1 MALRYIRKEG
11 DPILLK
17 KAVEVNIFSSHLLQ
31 LLDDMIETMFQA
43 EGVGLAAP
51 QVGISKRIIVYRDG
65 DVIREI
71 INPVI
76 VKKQGEAVEVEGCLS
91 LPGVLGEVPR
101 SDYVEVKGL
110 NRRQEPLYIRAQD
123 MLARILQHEID
134 HLDGL
139 LFIEKAIKVFSYQ
152 DIEKLG
158 EER

>member
-1 MALRYIRKEG
+1 MALRNIRKEG
-11 DPILLK
+11 DPVLLK
-17 KAVEVNIFSSHLLQ
+17 KAVEVNNFSSRLLQ
-31 LLDDMIETMFQA
+31 LLDDMVETMLQA

-65 DVIREI
+65 DLIREI

-91 LPGVLGEVPR
+91 LPGVLGEVSR
-101 SDYVEVKGL
+101 CDYVEVKGL
-110 NRRQEPLYIRAQD
+110 NRRQEPSYIKAQD

-139 LFIEKAIKVFSYQ
+139 LFIEKAVKVFSYQ
-152 DIEKLG
+152 EIEKLG
-158 EER
+158 EEC